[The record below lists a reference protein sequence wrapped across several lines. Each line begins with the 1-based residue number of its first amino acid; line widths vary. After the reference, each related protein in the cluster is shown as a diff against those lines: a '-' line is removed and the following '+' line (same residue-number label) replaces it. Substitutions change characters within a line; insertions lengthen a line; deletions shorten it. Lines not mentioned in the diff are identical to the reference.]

1 MGLFDII
8 GTSFVAV
15 LLIATIIMFI
25 FAIILLFIEVRDE
38 LDKRKQPTF
47 RKKIAETLDTR
58 YRKELKTWQPKSN
71 SAQPRCGKKS
81 RS

>member
-8 GTSFVAV
+8 GMSFVAV

-38 LDKRKQPTF
+38 LDKRKQPTS
-47 RKKIAETLDTR
+47 RKKIAEALDISDT
-58 YRKELKTWQPKSN
+58 E
-71 SAQPRCGKKS
+71 